1 MRCAIGSWPPGR
13 PASEFDRLRYGD
25 GAHGSGARR
34 QRVPELPTLLTLAPE
49 GAIVARDQGK
59 EERLAA
65 AKGLWEF
72 VRSVVAEFKDGKL
85 ICWTASQATHLL
97 RKQLAVLLA
106 MPEADVRCV
115 HVDSSGC
122 HGRNGHEDAAADAAL
137 LAAAVGRPLRV
148 Q

>member
-1 MRCAIGSWPPGR
+1 
-13 PASEFDRLRYGD
+13 
-25 GAHGSGARR
+25 
-34 QRVPELPTLLTLAPE
+34 
-49 GAIVARDQGK
+49 
-59 EERLAA
+59 LAA

-72 VRSVVAEFKDGKL
+72 LRSAVAEFKDGTL
-85 ICWTASQATHLL
+85 TCWTASQATHLL
-97 RKQLAVLLA
+97 RKQLAAMA